1 MISEIPWLALI
12 AALAVLLALFVAVK
26 GLRMPSSFR
35 ENQQKRVELRRKNAI
50 DRENSDKK

>member
-1 MISEIPWLALI
+1 MISEIPWIALI

-26 GLRMPSSFR
+26 GLRMPSSFK
-35 ENQQKRVELRRKNAI
+35 ENQKKRVELRRKNAI